1 MSLCLKIYQL
11 NSYQLLDSKLE
22 VDKGLDGGTLGL
34 NHDEDGGG
42 KKDGRQDNATTEDD
56 ALEKTLG

>member
-1 MSLCLKIYQL
+1 MTKH
-11 NSYQLLDSKLE
+11 SKLE

-56 ALEKTLG
+56 TLEKTLG

>member
-1 MSLCLKIYQL
+1 MTKH
-11 NSYQLLDSKLE
+11 SKLE

-34 NHDEDGGG
+34 NHDEDDGG

-56 ALEKTLG
+56 TLEKTLG